1 MRIERIVVTG
11 DVFRTNGGDPNQLK
25 NVRWLRSELSR
36 LYDLTGLCPEIG
48 YRRNA
53 ADGGRAVIAEWYRLL
68 GHAPSMEA
76 WAATYGQVAPP
87 DLIEAVRPDYDRAL
101 VIGFELSPFM
111 RSILD
116 AIGAPWVDV
125 EVSPIRFLEDL
136 ALRMR
141 FSWSVQIAHRGLVSP
156 AHVSAAVER
165 LRTRCAHDA
174 STADLG
180 GACVFLAQTRRDR
193 TLIKDGAFFP
203 DAEAVERVGRALG
216 GRRLVLKPHPLA
228 PQNPLL
234 ASLAQRFGAATTDVN
249 IYALLATGRDVRFL
263 TISSS
268 AAIEAR
274 HFGHTP
280 EVFHGSAHADA
291 PGCASLWAHR
301 SSAFWRAALAPI
313 LPLAAGADYE
323 ERVTADRLR
332 RTLGAWGWPPPDG
345 SAAPLSATVATS
357 PAADPRQ
364 RSRPGVIILA
374 PPWPRGGSSHLFAAQ
389 AAAHVRRGARVLIML
404 TPLDR
409 SHRPDRTDF
418 WADAV
423 AGMAFPGVEAVV
435 YPRAEPGRLRPYCAW
450 LLAGRDDLIA
460 ITARHAACGQLPRGF
475 AEFVA
480 SGSIDLIHANHAF
493 SMGLARRLARI
504 VERAHGRRPHILLE
518 THDVQSDAVVAKG
531 RRNPHSH
538 GLDAHADLQRTELAL
553 SARADTLVH
562 LTQADCAFFARRLP
576 GKRHALILPTLD
588 PKGEAE
594 LVRRRGM
601 HEPCG
606 FDFLYA
612 GKNHEANLATVRW
625 LLRDVLSLLS
635 PAVGRRIR
643 IVGSIGDFLNMHDP
657 ALFMRYRH
665 LFVGQLPSIF
675 DFYAGAKAVLTPA
688 IAGTGTSVKLVEAL
702 CVGKP
707 ILATS
712 RALRGL
718 PDGETARAD
727 IRVHD
732 SAADFAAAMMRLSAA
747 AAPMPAARLAN
758 AALYDR
764 LFSNAR
770 YFAALDDV
778 LDGVAGPAPAR
789 AAKPRV
795 RTSFL
800 QASQF
805 AR

>member
-1 MRIERIVVTG
+1 MRVERIVVTG

-53 ADGGRAVIAEWYRLL
+53 ADGGRAVVAEWYGLL

-76 WAATYGQVAPP
+76 WAATYGQVAPT

-125 EVSPIRFLEDL
+125 ELSPIRFLEDL
-136 ALRMR
+136 ALNMR
-141 FSWSVQIAHRGLVSP
+141 FSWPAQIAHRGLVSP
-156 AHVSAAVER
+156 AHVRGAAER
-165 LRTRCAHDA
+165 VRARCARDT
-174 STADLG
+174 STADLA

-193 TLIKDGAFFP
+193 TLIRDGGFFP

-228 PQNPLL
+228 PHNPLL
-234 ASLAQRFGAATTDVN
+234 ASLAQRFGAAATDAN
-249 IYALLATGRDVRFL
+249 IYALLAAGGDVRFL

-274 HFGHTP
+274 HFGHAP
-280 EVFHGSAHADA
+280 EVFHVSASPEAA
-291 PGCASLWAHR
+291 SWVSLWAHR

-313 LPLAAGADYE
+313 LPLTAGADYE
-323 ERVTADRLR
+323 ERVVPDRLR
-332 RTLGAWGWPPPDG
+332 RTVGTWGWPPPDG
-345 SAAPLSATVATS
+345 SAATSSAAVAT
-357 PAADPRQ
+357 PAAAGLRRTP
-364 RSRPGVIILA
+364 RPGVIILA

-404 TPLDR
+404 TPLDS
-409 SHRPDRTDF
+409 SHRADRTDF
-418 WADAV
+418 WVDAV
-423 AGMAFPGVEAVV
+423 AGMTFPGVEAVV
-435 YPRAEPGRLRPYCAW
+435 YPRAEPGQLGPYCAW

-460 ITARHAACGQLPRGF
+460 ITARHAACGWLPREF
-475 AEFVA
+475 APFAA
-480 SGSIDLIHANHAF
+480 SGSIDLIHANHVF
-493 SMGLARRLARI
+493 SMGLAQRLARI
-504 VERAHGRRPHILLE
+504 VERAQGRRPHILLE

-538 GLDAHADLQRTELAL
+538 GIDAHADLQRTELAL

-588 PKGEAE
+588 PHGEAE

-606 FDFLYA
+606 FDFVYA

-625 LLRDVLSLLS
+625 LLQDVLGLVS
-635 PAVGRRIR
+635 PAVGRRVR
-643 IVGSIGDFLNMHDP
+643 IVGSIGGFLNMHDP
-657 ALFMRYRH
+657 ALFLRYRH

-675 DFYAGAKAVLTPA
+675 DFYTGAKAVLAPA
-688 IAGTGTSVKLVEAL
+688 AAGTGASIKLVEAL

-727 IRVHD
+727 IHVHD
-732 SAADFAAAMMRLSAA
+732 SAADFAAAMVRLSEA
-747 AAPMPAARLAN
+747 AAPIPAARLAN

-770 YFAALDDV
+770 YFAALDAV
-778 LDGVAGPAPAR
+778 LDGVAQPVSAAAGPALRTAFPQVS
-789 AAKPRV
+789 PFV
-795 RTSFL
+795 R
-800 QASQF
+800 
-805 AR
+805 

>member
-76 WAATYGQVAPP
+76 WAATYGQVAAP

-125 EVSPIRFLEDL
+125 ELSPVRFLEDL
-136 ALRMR
+136 ALNMR
-141 FSWSVQIAHRGLVSP
+141 FSWPVQIAHGGLASP
-156 AHVSAAVER
+156 AHIRAAVGR
-165 LRTRCAHDA
+165 LRARCAHDA
-174 STADLG
+174 STADLA

-228 PQNPLL
+228 PRNPLL
-234 ASLAQRFGAATTDVN
+234 ASLAQRFGAATTDAN
-249 IYALLATGRDVRFL
+249 IYALLAAGRDVRFL

-268 AAIEAR
+268 AAVEAR

-280 EVFHGSAHADA
+280 EVFHVSASPEAA
-291 PGCASLWAHR
+291 SWVSLWAHR

-313 LPLAAGADYE
+313 LPLTAGAGYE
-323 ERVTADRLR
+323 ERVAPDRLR

-345 SAAPLSATVATS
+345 RAAPSSATVATS
-357 PAADPRQ
+357 AAAGPRTP
-364 RSRPGVIILA
+364 RPGVIILA

-389 AAAHVRRGARVLIML
+389 AAAHLRRGARVLIML

-423 AGMAFPGVEAVV
+423 AGMTFPGVEAVV

-450 LLAGRDDLIA
+450 LPAGRDDLIA
-460 ITARHAACGQLPRGF
+460 ITARHAACGRLPREF
-475 AEFVA
+475 AEFAA
-480 SGSIDLIHANHAF
+480 SGSIDLIHANHVF
-493 SMGLARRLARI
+493 SMGLAQRLARI

-553 SARADTLVH
+553 NARADTLVH
-562 LTQADCAFFARRLP
+562 LTQADYAFFARGLP
-576 GKRHALILPTLD
+576 GKRHALILPTLN
-588 PKGEAE
+588 PQGEAE

-601 HEPCG
+601 NEPRG
-606 FDFLYA
+606 FDFVYA
-612 GKNHEANLATVRW
+612 GKNHEANLSTVRW
-625 LLRDVLSLLS
+625 LLQDVLSLVS
-635 PAVGRRIR
+635 RDVSDRIR
-643 IVGSIGDFLNMHDP
+643 IVGSIGDFLNTHDP
-657 ALFMRYRH
+657 ALFRRYRH

-675 DFYAGAKAVLTPA
+675 DFYTGAKAVLAPA
-688 IAGTGTSVKLVEAL
+688 VAGTGTSIKLVEAL

-727 IRVHD
+727 IHVHD
-732 SAADFAAAMMRLSAA
+732 SAAAFAAAMTRLAGA
-747 AAPMPAARLAN
+747 AAPIPAARLAN
-758 AALYDR
+758 AAPYDR

-770 YFAALDDV
+770 YFAALDGL
-778 LDGVAGPAPAR
+778 LDGAADAVLAR
-789 AAKPRV
+789 AV
-795 RTSFL
+795 
-800 QASQF
+800 
-805 AR
+805 